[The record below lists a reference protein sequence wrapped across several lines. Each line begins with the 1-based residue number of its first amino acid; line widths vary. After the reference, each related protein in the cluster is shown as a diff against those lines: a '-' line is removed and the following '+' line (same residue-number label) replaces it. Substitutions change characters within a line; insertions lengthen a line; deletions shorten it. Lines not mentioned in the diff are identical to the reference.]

1 MVWPLRDV
9 ASQKNSF
16 TMKEIDFN
24 ERIIV
29 FKIVSCSVF
38 PWFQTEIC
46 ADVCG
51 VKRNYNQNLSVYRVI
66 FSN

>member
-29 FKIVSCSVF
+29 FKIISC
-38 PWFQTEIC
+38 
-46 ADVCG
+46 
-51 VKRNYNQNLSVYRVI
+51 
-66 FSN
+66 

>member
-16 TMKEIDFN
+16 AMKEIDFN

-29 FKIVSCSVF
+29 FKIISC
-38 PWFQTEIC
+38 
-46 ADVCG
+46 
-51 VKRNYNQNLSVYRVI
+51 
-66 FSN
+66 